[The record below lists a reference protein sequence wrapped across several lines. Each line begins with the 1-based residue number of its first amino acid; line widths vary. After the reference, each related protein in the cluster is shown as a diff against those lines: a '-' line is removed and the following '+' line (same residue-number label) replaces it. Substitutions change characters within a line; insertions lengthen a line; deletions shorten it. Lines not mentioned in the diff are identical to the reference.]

1 MQVMV
6 QWMFPS
12 LPAASRY
19 QLVLRY
25 GNFGTSR
32 TLGVTV
38 MQGGQVYNARL
49 ALLGGCSPPCYAML
63 SNASFIS
70 QAAEFELS
78 EGPATITMSL
88 SGVNFALVGVPS
100 MLLPY
105 CIR

>member
-1 MQVMV
+1 MV

-49 ALLGGCSPPCYAML
+49 ALLGGCSPPCYATL
-63 SNASFIS
+63 SNASFIN
-70 QAAEFELS
+70 QAAEFQLS

-105 CIR
+105 CIW